1 MGVLADNPKAEAG
14 RLCRAIGVSRSWFY
28 DAQHPSAPDG
38 DATELRSRIESIVLE
53 NCAYGYRRVTMEL
66 RRQGIVANHK
76 RVLRVMREESL
87 LCRLRKRLPPY
98 QTNPHKDEVYENLV
112 RGFTP
117 TGTNQA
123 WVADITYIRLP
134 DQFCYLAAVLDLYS
148 RRCIGWKLSLEID
161 ARLAIAALDMALE
174 RRNPPTGLIHHSDRG
189 VQYTCGAYGERLDEV
204 GARRSMSAKGT
215 PYDNAKAE
223 SFFKTLKQE
232 EVYVSDYRDYHD
244 ALRSIEHFLEVVYN
258 YRRLHSTLGYR
269 PPVEF
274 EQLTRTT
281 E

>member
-1 MGVLADNPKAEAG
+1 MGVLADNPTAEVG
-14 RLCRAIGVSRSWFY
+14 RLCSAIGVSRSWFY
-28 DAQHPSAPDG
+28 DAQHRGPEDSASI
-38 DATELRSRIESIVLE
+38 EFRNRIEHIVLE

-66 RRQGIVANHK
+66 RRRGIVANHK

-87 LCRLRKRLPPY
+87 LCRLRKAAPQY
-98 QTNPHKDEVYENLV
+98 AANPDRDGAYVNLL

-134 DQFCYLAAVLDLYS
+134 NQFCYLAAILDLFS
-148 RRCIGWKLSLEID
+148 RRCIGWKLSLDID

-174 RRNPPTGLIHHSDRG
+174 RRRPPVGLIHHSDRG
-189 VQYTCGAYGERLDEV
+189 VQYTCGAYGARLDAM

-232 EVYVSDYRDYHD
+232 EVYVSDYRSFTE
-244 ALRSIEHFLEVVYN
+244 ALSSIEHFLEVVYN
-258 YRRLHSTLGYR
+258 CRRLHSTLGYR

-274 EQLTRTT
+274 EQLNHPT